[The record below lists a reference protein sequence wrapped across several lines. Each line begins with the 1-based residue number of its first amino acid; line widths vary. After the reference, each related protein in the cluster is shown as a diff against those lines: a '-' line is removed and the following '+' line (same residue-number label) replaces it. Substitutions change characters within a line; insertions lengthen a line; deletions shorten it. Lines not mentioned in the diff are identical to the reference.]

1 MNKILPN
8 NKLNTT
14 HEQIIYSYC
23 INLRDKEY
31 KFINVLNEL
40 DRLSIYPNRFVV
52 EKHNLTKRILRE
64 GVNEKSN
71 QILESHL
78 KLLKHLAS
86 IDQPY
91 FVIFEDDIKVI
102 RDIDVNEIIS
112 SAPKDWDVIF
122 LGGMNH
128 YHTPKIIDH
137 KFYKCEFSF
146 NAHAFIVKK
155 EFIPKIIEHL
165 EKREYEN
172 DVIRAYMQSKGVGN
186 WYGLIE
192 DAIIQNGKN
201 AKTFITTFRQNL
213 SKFEKLDGEFDLK
226 ELKLFNKIFQIGFNK
241 CGTTSIHQFLLNNG
255 INSIHW
261 EGGKIADGIIKNQ
274 STENPLGSYSSFEA
288 FTDFE
293 NPYKN
298 YYPHLTHYKLL
309 DEKYPNSIFIL
320 NKRNVDDWTRSRMNH
335 ISPNGERYVDLF
347 RRVNKIETNE
357 KVIEIWRNQWNQH
370 INSVNEYFKN
380 YDKFICFDISKPED
394 LIEPISK
401 FIPLISREFPT
412 ENKT

>member
-1 MNKILPN
+1 MIFA
-8 NKLNTT
+8 
-14 HEQIIYSYC
+14 HC
-23 INLRDKEY
+23 INLIDQKLRFIQVKTQLA
-31 KFINVLNEL
+31 KINVIPE
-40 DRLSIYPNRFVV
+40 RFVV
-52 EKHNLTKRILRE
+52 ENHQIEERIKRE

-78 KLLKHLAS
+78 QLYRKLSQKDGDHFLVL
-86 IDQPY
+86 
-91 FVIFEDDIKVI
+91 EDDVIVIDNINLEEVI
-102 RDIDVNEIIS
+102 RN
-112 SAPKDWDVIF
+112 APKDWDVIF

-128 YHTPKIIDH
+128 YHQPEIIDGQ
-137 KFYKCEFSF
+137 FYKCKFSF
-146 NAHAFIVKK
+146 NAHALIVKK
-155 EFIPKIIEHL
+155 EFIPRMVEHL
-165 EKREYEN
+165 TNREYEN
-172 DVIRAYMQSKGVGN
+172 DVIFAYMQSNGVGN

-192 DAIIQNGKN
+192 DAIIQSGFN
-201 AKTFITTFRQNL
+201 AKSFITTFRHNIKKIKDT
-213 SKFEKLDGEFDLK
+213 SNNEVK
-226 ELKLFNKIFQIGFNK
+226 EIQLFNKIFQIGFNK

-261 EGGKIADGIIKNQ
+261 EGGKIADEIIKNQ
-274 STENPLGSYSSFEA
+274 STKNPLGIYSNFEA

-298 YYPHLTHYKLL
+298 YYPHLRHYKLL

-320 NKRNVDDWTRSRMNH
+320 NTRNVDDWIRSRMNH
-335 ISPNGERYVDLF
+335 ISPNGEKYVDMF

-357 KVIEIWRNQWNQH
+357 KVIEIWRKEWDEH
-370 INSVNEYFKN
+370 ISSVNEYFKN
-380 YDKFICFDISKPED
+380 YDKFICFEISKPED